1 MTAQPVPSM
10 RKLVGTN
17 GSEHT
22 MMPPMRTMETVS
34 GNQKRFRIFGISLK
48 KFERSTSFLV
58 APQVMLYE
66 NKCARMAWLSGI
78 DRPPKKKKLRRT

>member
-1 MTAQPVPSM
+1 M

-48 KFERSTSFLV
+48 KFERSTSFFV

-66 NKCARMAWLSGI
+66 KRWASNATERWML
-78 DRPPKKKKLRRT
+78 RPLKKKKL